1 MIKFANLH
9 FKLKNI
15 IFYYIQLLK
24 ARLSLTVVFSSIAG
38 YFLGADDISLLKLL
52 YLTVGGFFV
61 TGSANGLNQILEREQ
76 DKLMERTAVRP
87 LPKNNISLLHAL
99 IFSLFIGLL
108 GIYLLNFINPDYSFF
123 GLMSKPAFFGLLSI
137 GLYVLV
143 YTPLKQITPLSI
155 AVGAIPGAI
164 PFLLGFVA
172 ATNDFGIAAG
182 TLFAIQ
188 FFWQFPHFIS
198 IVWVQEDAY
207 NRAGFKMMFG
217 NKKGRYAAGIALF
230 TTILMTI
237 ISILPFFNI
246 IVDLNLSLYGAIIIL
261 FLGLAFI
268 IKTIK
273 LFKGC
278 EDKLARRIMLFS
290 FIYLPIIQIVY
301 VFDKFFVQ

>member
-1 MIKFANLH
+1 M
-9 FKLKNI
+9 KNN

-38 YFLGADDISLLKLL
+38 YFLGVDDISLLKLV
-52 YLTVGGFFV
+52 YLIVGGFFV
-61 TGSANGLNQILEREQ
+61 TGSANGLNQILEIEQ

-87 LPKNNISLLHAL
+87 LPKNNISSLNAS

-108 GIYLLNFINPDYSFF
+108 GIYLLNLINPDYSFF

-164 PFLLGFVA
+164 PFLLGYVA
-172 ATNDFGIAAG
+172 ATNDFGMAAG

-207 NRAGFKMMFG
+207 NNAGFKMMFG

-230 TTILMTI
+230 TTILMTV

-246 IVDLNLSLYGAIIIL
+246 IIDLKLSLYGAIIIL
-261 FLGLAFI
+261 FLGLTFI
-268 IKTIK
+268 IKTII
-273 LFKGC
+273 LFRDC
-278 EDKLARRIMLFS
+278 EDNIARKIMLFS